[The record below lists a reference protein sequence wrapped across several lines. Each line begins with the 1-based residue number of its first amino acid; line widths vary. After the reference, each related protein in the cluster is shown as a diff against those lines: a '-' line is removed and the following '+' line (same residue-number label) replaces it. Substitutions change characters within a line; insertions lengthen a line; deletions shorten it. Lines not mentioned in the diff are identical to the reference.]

1 MKKIFQADKESK
13 KLDFGCFY
21 VFLVNSELFWGTYP
35 EGLCKWST
43 GMRSQILI
51 PN

>member
-21 VFLVNSELFWGTYP
+21 VFLVNVELF
-35 EGLCKWST
+35 
-43 GMRSQILI
+43 
-51 PN
+51 